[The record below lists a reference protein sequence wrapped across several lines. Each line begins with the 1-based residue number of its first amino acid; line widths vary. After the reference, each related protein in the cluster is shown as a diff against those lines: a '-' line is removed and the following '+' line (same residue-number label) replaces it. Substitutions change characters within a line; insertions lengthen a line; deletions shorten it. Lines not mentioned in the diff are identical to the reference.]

1 MAKKTLT
8 PEQAEIKAMK
18 KAKSSQNWTK
28 FWAIVLAGALAFG
41 IVAMGQNQAKVALE
55 NAGANSDAVVDQNN
69 DVDNSGDDD
78 VVFDDNTSNDN
89 TVNDNVSNDNTSNDN
104 ATNNDSS
111 NNNTNNNTGN
121 NNSQQSTQMS
131 NADVAKA
138 LNAATAKAAKA
149 SYSFE
154 RTAQF
159 TKNIDVGALT
169 SILDGIIK
177 GVDENSDLNS
187 VVGGFLGIKKDPI
200 KGEVKNGAGEGF
212 DAKYMIKAMNLTEA
226 DIQKAQVNGNTYQVQ
241 IKTCTNPDANSSWAH
256 ASDDYIT
263 FAQVN
268 ESIAGAVGSAVKV
281 EESGSQA
288 TYKNILVVAVIE
300 NGNLTSLKY
309 SYTFDA
315 TIKIKAGITATGTG
329 AAKME
334 NTYSNFKY

>member
-1 MAKKTLT
+1 MAKKVLT
-8 PEQAEIKAMK
+8 PEEVKVKLEK
-18 KAKSSQNWTK
+18 KSEKRKLFFGTFTK
-28 FWAIVLAGALAFG
+28 ALAFFLA
-41 IVAMGQNQAKVALE
+41 IAMAYSLAVIAFTPATVSTGNTGVTQNGGQQSN
-55 NAGANSDAVVDQNN
+55 GGSVDT
-69 DVDNSGDDD
+69 DDD
-78 VVFDDNTSNDN
+78 VDFGGNDIS
-89 TVNDNVSNDNTSNDN
+89 TPSG
-104 ATNNDSS
+104 DSGS
-111 NNNTNNNTGN
+111 ASTPSGDSGSASTPSGDSGSS
-121 NNSQQSTQMS
+121 NSQQSAQVS

-138 LNAATAKAAKA
+138 LNEATAKAAKA

-159 TKNIDVGALT
+159 TKNIDVGGLT
-169 SILDGIIK
+169 GILDGIIK

-241 IKTCTNPDANSSWAH
+241 IKTCTNPDENSAWAH
-256 ASDDYIT
+256 ASNDYIT
-263 FAQVN
+263 FKEVN

-288 TYKNILVVAVIE
+288 TYKNILIVAVIE

-315 TIKIKAGITATGTG
+315 TIKIKAGLTATGTG

-334 NTYSNFKY
+334 NTFSNFKY